1 MDMKKRC
8 ASLVL
13 LLMLGGSAFAGI
25 PLHSGERGCNM
36 TMEGMDCCKAA
47 LMQKEATEVAAAR
60 LCCALNCSPPGATM
74 PSRTA
79 RLAPQTVIAL
89 HPASAGMASPALS
102 LTLRRSHGPPQESQ
116 PKYIRHLALLI

>member
-47 LMQKEATEVAAAR
+47 LMQSETPEVAAAR
-60 LCCALNCSPPGATM
+60 LCCALNCSQPGATM
-74 PSRTA
+74 PSSTA
-79 RLAPQTVIAL
+79 RSARSFRIHRIRRTTPLLERRARIAC
-89 HPASAGMASPALS
+89 S
-102 LTLRRSHGPPQESQ
+102 
-116 PKYIRHLALLI
+116 